1 MRRIIE
7 KHLDKRHARDFMKRF
22 ESLQL
27 EDVNCLAV
35 FKKKMTEEVE
45 ALQPISKHYVYGLR
59 RKERVKDLGN
69 RLFASVL
76 LALIELLI
84 AMPLW

>member
-22 ESLQL
+22 ERLQL

-35 FKKKMTEEVE
+35 FKKKMTEEVA
-45 ALQPISKHYVYGLR
+45 ALNPISKHYVYGLG